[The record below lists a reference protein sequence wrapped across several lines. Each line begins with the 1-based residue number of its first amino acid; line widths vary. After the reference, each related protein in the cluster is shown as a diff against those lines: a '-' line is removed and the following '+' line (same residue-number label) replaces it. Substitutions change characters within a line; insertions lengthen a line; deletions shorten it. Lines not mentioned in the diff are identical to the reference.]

1 MYKIISLKFV
11 GLLLI
16 LTAMYNA
23 NAQEKELPYQQI
35 PDHPEE
41 YGPGNMVARMI
52 DGLGYR
58 FYWATEGLTEKD
70 LAYKPSE
77 DGRSILETMA
87 HINTMSNNILLAPD
101 AQPFEKS
108 KYPTP
113 TSYAEL
119 RANTLQ
125 NLKAASAKVLGKSA
139 EDLKK
144 FKVIFKRGEQ
154 QSEFPYWNMI
164 NGMISDCIYHTG
176 QIVLMRR
183 ASGNPQ
189 NPNVNPFLGQ
199 TKD

>member
-1 MYKIISLKFV
+1 
-11 GLLLI
+11 
-16 LTAMYNA
+16 MYNA

>member
-1 MYKIISLKFV
+1 MRNFPYLIIITLFSV
-11 GLLLI
+11 GQ
-16 LTAMYNA
+16 MENV
-23 NAQEKELPYQQI
+23 NAQNMELPYKEI
-35 PDHPEE
+35 PAHPEA
-41 YGPGNMVARMI
+41 YTPGNLVARMI

-70 LAYKPSE
+70 LAYRPSE

-108 KYPTP
+108 LYPTP
-113 TSYAEL
+113 ASYAEL
-119 RANTLQ
+119 RAQTLQ
-125 NLKAASAKVLGKSA
+125 NLKAASTKMLGKSA

-154 QSEFPYWNMI
+154 QSEFAFWNLI

-176 QIVLMRR
+176 QITLMRR

-199 TKD
+199 TKTE